1 MDIKINIHR
10 VFIKILAGF
19 LISTNIKKN
28 KELKQNDM
36 IKLLSS
42 VISSENKIFA
52 IQYKRKYFVQCF
64 FLYLLYTIF
73 SNNDILKITI
83 LQNKLFR
90 AINCFFLQFQMKC
103 LGLQLINI

>member
-1 MDIKINIHR
+1 MYVECSQR
-10 VFIKILAGF
+10 YWLPGF

-103 LGLQLINI
+103 LSLQLINI